1 MVSDTV
7 GEGVSEE
14 VMVEEGSGA
23 GEESGVGVGGTKR
36 EEIGEVA
43 GRFKGIPETCG
54 DLQRI

>member
-14 VMVEEGSGA
+14 VMVGEGEWG
-23 GEESGVGVGGTKR
+23 GGGVGGTKR